1 MGTDISPQTVGA
13 DFWLKHVSGKREEDT
28 AQRKVAEKLLRERMA
43 LEMAQPKKNNG
54 GKGKK

>member
-1 MGTDISPQTVGA
+1 MGTDVSPQTVGA

-43 LEMAQPKKNNG
+43 LEMAQPKS
-54 GKGKK
+54 GKGKKK